1 MRCWYTFQTPTNRYT
16 IKTIFQRSPLSVIK
30 RHKLSECECWMNIK
44 WTENH
49 LICRCM
55 LKIIHGW
62 QFQGWW
68 DLFLWAHFLDSS
80 SETFTRHLP
89 QDGGSNLWCA
99 NGYNKLNPDKALN
112 RRQHRTS
119 HVDEAMEFS
128 SHQITGIMS
137 LVYISLKIKMLNYPY
152 VTLRLIISSSETFRL
167 VSSGGWWWWSS
178 FATQC
183 RDEHEDFSMVV

>member
-1 MRCWYTFQTPTNRYT
+1 M
-16 IKTIFQRSPLSVIK
+16 
-30 RHKLSECECWMNIK
+30 SECECWMNIK

-68 DLFLWAHFLDSS
+68 DPFLWARFLDSS
-80 SETFTRHLP
+80 SETFARHLP
-89 QDGGSNLWCA
+89 QDGGSNLWRA
-99 NGYNKLNPDKALN
+99 NGYNKLNPDEALN
-112 RRQHRTS
+112 RRQHRT
-119 HVDEAMEFS
+119 DRGGKAMEFS

-152 VTLRLIISSSETFRL
+152 VTLRLIISSSETFRVWSCRAHDDDDPHL
-167 VSSGGWWWWSS
+167 LLGVEMNMSS
-178 FATQC
+178 FQC
-183 RDEHEDFSMVV
+183 SFNVRKLCELKLSLFSYKCCGFSY